1 MRRIFLII
9 GDLLVLYLALFLAL
23 IARYG
28 GEFGRFSDQH
38 IIPFSIIFIVWLS
51 VFYVAGLYDPKRLR
65 NNIEFLKTLLLA
77 IIVNAVLAM
86 LFFYLVPYFGI
97 TPKTNLFIFIVVFAA
112 LEVIWRRSFNR
123 LALSFQVKIKIA
135 LVGSGKAAE
144 EISKFIE
151 ENPQL
156 GYKLAVHLKSG
167 KESFPLETTGDWKKF
182 IEKNGI
188 DMIVIPR
195 NLKNEPHA
203 AKIFYGLMT
212 LNVEIIDLPA
222 FYESVFKKIPL
233 DEVGEEWFLDEI
245 IGKERIYGGVKR
257 IIETVLAF
265 VLFVVLLPVEII
277 VAVLVKLFS
286 PGPAIYSQIR
296 VGLNRKEFVIYK
308 FRTMKVNEKHGWPGE
323 DDKRITLVGKFLRK
337 THLDE
342 LPQLLNIIKGDIS
355 FVGPRPDFVDFYK
368 DLEKT
373 IPHYSVRTLVRPGVT
388 GWAQVNYPITA
399 SLEQTKERLAY
410 DLYYIKN
417 HSVALD
423 IAIIAKTIKVLFTAQ
438 GR

>member
-1 MRRIFLII
+1 MRRIFLLI
-9 GDLLVLYLALFLAL
+9 GDLLILYISLFLAL
-23 IARYG
+23 IIRYG
-28 GEFGRFSDQH
+28 SDFGKFADQH
-38 IIPFSIIFIVWLS
+38 LIPFSIIFIIWLFI
-51 VFYVAGLYDPKRLR
+51 FYVAGLYDPKRLR

-77 IIVNAVLAM
+77 IAVNTVLAM

-97 TPKTNLFIFIVVFAA
+97 TPKTNLLVFLAIFAG

-123 LALSFQVKIKIA
+123 LTLSLQTKTKIA

-144 EISKFIE
+144 EISEFIK
-151 ENPQL
+151 ENQQL
-156 GYKLAVHLKSG
+156 GYKLAVHLKD
-167 KESFPLETTGDWKKF
+167 ERTSFPLKTTDDWKKF
-182 IEKNGI
+182 VEENGI
-188 DMIVIPR
+188 DIIVIPR
-195 NLKNEPHA
+195 NLKNEQHA

-212 LNVEIIDLPA
+212 LNIEIIDLPT
-222 FYESVFKKIPL
+222 FYESIFKKIPL

-257 IIETVLAF
+257 IVEAVLAL
-265 VLFVVLLPVEII
+265 VLFVALLPVEII
-277 VAVLVKLFS
+277 LAVLVKLS
-286 PGPAIYSQIR
+286 SKGPAIYSQIR
-296 VGLNRKEFVIYK
+296 VGLNRKEFIIYK
-308 FRTMKVNEKHGWPGE
+308 FRTMKVNEKHSWPGE

-388 GWAQVNYPITA
+388 GWAQANYPITA

-417 HSVALD
+417 HSAAMD